1 MTKSF
6 QGFSSVSIIQKRL
19 FDLFFSLLGLLLL
32 WWLIL
37 LSALFAWIDTREKGF
52 FTQVRVGQFGKVFK
66 VIKISTMKS
75 SADVITTVTTS
86 NDSRITNL
94 GKFFRKK
101 KIDELPQ
108 LINVLLGQ
116 MSFVGPRPD
125 VPGFADRLKG
135 KDKIILSVR
144 PGITGPAQLAYK
156 NEEDILAKQ
165 DDIIKYNNEVIWPDK
180 VAINMKYIEN
190 YSFFKDI
197 YYIWKTVAGGNAKY

>member
-1 MTKSF
+1 M
-6 QGFSSVSIIQKRL
+6 
-19 FDLFFSLLGLLLL
+19 
-32 WWLIL
+32 

-144 PGITGPAQLAYK
+144 PGITGPASLKYA
-156 NEEDILAKQ
+156 NEEEILAAVQ
-165 DDIIKYNNEVIWPDK
+165 DPIGYNNEVIFPDK
-180 VAINMKYIEN
+180 VKINLEYYYHHTFLGDIKLIIRTIMRN
-190 YSFFKDI
+190 YEHKE
-197 YYIWKTVAGGNAKY
+197 